1 LGRKRKTI
9 TMSEE
14 FRAPNFSVLMNQIQT
29 ERIRVDAYKDQLAVA
44 VAERDEARSIC
55 RMFTDNYRDCPEF
68 LKESIVKK
76 YPWLKAEEKVS

>member
-1 LGRKRKTI
+1 
-9 TMSEE
+9 
-14 FRAPNFSVLMNQIQT
+14 
-29 ERIRVDAYKDQLAVA
+29 VDAYKDQLAVA